1 MGICMSNQ
9 KQRKGIF
16 QKEGELESIV
26 SQMRTSPCPEEILK
40 KRISVDAPYNAY
52 RNPILNR
59 RLKGSQTLTSGQ

>member
-9 KQRKGIF
+9 KQRKENKL
-16 QKEGELESIV
+16 KEGELGSIV
-26 SQMRTSPCPEEILK
+26 NQMRTSPCPEEILK
-40 KRISVDAPYNAY
+40 KRISVDTPFNAY